1 MLARGAGVRSIAV
14 ANEANA
20 YQEVLKTLKSTG
32 VLLLSDKLLPSV
44 TTIVAGEPVT
54 GSWWSHPRSHQIY
67 AVASRLGDSGDVT
80 TVKLVLGKVTFV
92 HRRLWPALFVAA
104 RSRGAWQCEG
114 LSPKAESLLAAV
126 DHEGR
131 LRMDEW
137 SATQPDAAAWRRAAG
152 ELEERLLVHGFELHT
167 ERGAHTK
174 ALESWENWKKHSRM
188 DGTMPDEGEARRSL
202 ENAADELSRGTG
214 RRARLPWQ

>member
-1 MLARGAGVRSIAV
+1 MLARGGGRRSIAV
-14 ANEANA
+14 ANQANA
-20 YQEVLKTLKSTG
+20 YQEVLKTLKRAG
-32 VLLLSDKLLPSV
+32 VLLLTDKLLPSV

-67 AVASRLGDSGDVT
+67 AVATRLGDCGDVT

-114 LSPKAESLLAAV
+114 LSSKAESLLAAV
-126 DHEGR
+126 DNEGR
-131 LRMDEW
+131 LHMDEW
-137 SATQPDAAAWRRAAG
+137 SRRQPDAAAWRRAAG
-152 ELEERLLVHGFELHT
+152 ELEKRLLVHGFEVHT

-174 ALESWENWKKHSRM
+174 GLESWETWRERSRL
-188 DGTMPDEGEARRSL
+188 DGTLPDEGEARRSL
-202 ENAADELSRGTG
+202 ENAADRISRGTG